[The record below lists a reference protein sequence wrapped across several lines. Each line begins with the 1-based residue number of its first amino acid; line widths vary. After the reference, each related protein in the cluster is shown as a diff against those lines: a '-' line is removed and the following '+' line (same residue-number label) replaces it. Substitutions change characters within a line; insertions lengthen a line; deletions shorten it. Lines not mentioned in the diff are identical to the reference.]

1 MPSDPGSPT
10 IQSIGGVS
18 LEPIDQPLR
27 LVHITTVAASF
38 RFLRGQ
44 VAFMQ
49 EKGFE
54 VHAVSAPGP
63 EMEALAVSDQ
73 AEVHSVEMERRITP
87 IRDLIALLQLVTLL
101 RRIRPHIV
109 HAHTPKG
116 GLLGMLAA
124 WLTRTPVRV
133 YHIRGL
139 PFMTAGGLRRS
150 LLKWTERV
158 SCALSH
164 QVLSVSHSIRR
175 VAVEER
181 LCGEETIEVLLGG
194 SGNGVDALV
203 RFNPD
208 CVAETREEL
217 RHSHDISEDAI
228 VLGFVGRIVRDK
240 GVMELAGAWNR
251 LREEF
256 PQLVLVLVGP
266 FEPQDAIPDETR
278 DLLGRDSR
286 VRSLGYVADTA
297 PLYKMM
303 DIVVL
308 PTYREGFP
316 NVLLEAGAMRLPVV
330 ATRIPGCVD
339 AVVDGIS
346 GLLVEPR
353 SIDELADAIRRYLQ
367 NAELRISHGVASRE
381 RILREFDQKALW
393 EALYGVYQRLL
404 NERLKS

>member
-1 MPSDPGSPT
+1 
-10 IQSIGGVS
+10 
-18 LEPIDQPLR
+18 
-27 LVHITTVAASF
+27 
-38 RFLRGQ
+38 
-44 VAFMQ
+44 
-49 EKGFE
+49 
-54 VHAVSAPGP
+54 
-63 EMEALAVSDQ
+63 MEALAVSDQ